1 MHAELQT
8 EYPNLNIP
16 ILAINMIGTE
26 PGVEDVALISNLPI
40 VQDDA
45 SLTIWDNWGGIWRD
59 VKILNAQNEVI
70 HTFNL
75 TQHNLAPGN
84 GFCTDSVSMTQSS
97 CEGLGETWFGNYEY
111 LKQLFV
117 DAATQ

>member
-1 MHAELQT
+1 MHAEMQT
-8 EYPNLNIP
+8 EYPTLNIP

-26 PGVEDVALISNLPI
+26 PGIADVALISTLPI

-45 SLTIWDNWGGIWRD
+45 TLTIWDNWGGIWRD

-84 GFCTDSVSMTQSS
+84 GFVPT
-97 CEGLGETWFGNYEY
+97 
-111 LKQLFV
+111 LFP
-117 DAATQ
+117 

>member
-1 MHAELQT
+1 MHAEMQT
-8 EYPNLNIP
+8 EYPTLNIP

-26 PGVEDVALISNLPI
+26 PGIADVALISTLPI

-45 SLTIWDNWGGIWRD
+45 TLTIWDNWGGIWRD